1 MMSSSIWALGR
12 RPLSAALFSR
22 RYSIA
27 SSRHIHI
34 LCSSS
39 RITFFPTHSL
49 SPSPSSYRRLFHSSD
64 QDLEGDL
71 DDLCKKHMEVPAEDF
86 ADGCRE
92 YNLYI
97 D

>member
-39 RITFFPTHSL
+39 RITNFPTDST
-49 SPSPSSYRRLFHSSD
+49 SSSSCRLFHSSD